1 MVNASTN
8 RRGVVSHAVGSG
20 GLDHVARVRS
30 ARTIFTEV
38 EPYHTDESALT
49 QELLCNLPPNRSRG
63 EFWQQLSVGAWNSK
77 PRDYD
82 DRCRFAPILP
92 SFV

>member
-20 GLDHVARVRS
+20 GLDYVARVRA

-49 QELLCNLPPNRSRG
+49 QELLCNLPPTVHAASFG
-63 EFWQQLSVGAWNSK
+63 SSLAWAHGIPN
-77 PRDYD
+77 PEIMMID
-82 DRCRFAPILP
+82 AA
-92 SFV
+92 